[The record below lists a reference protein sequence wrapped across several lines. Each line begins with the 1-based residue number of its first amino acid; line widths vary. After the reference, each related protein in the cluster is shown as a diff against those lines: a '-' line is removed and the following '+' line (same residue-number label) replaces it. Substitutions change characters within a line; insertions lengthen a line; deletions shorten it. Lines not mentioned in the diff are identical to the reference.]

1 MSEQSA
7 CLAGKAGDI
16 FEILIFRFLFI
27 MYSGEINLSPIKEME
42 LRAARIPGVV
52 SLAQGVP
59 SFDTPEPVKR
69 AAIEAIERGK
79 TARYSLA
86 PGTLEFRETIA
97 QYLEKENKF
106 FDFEN
111 EIIATAGS
119 IEAITAT
126 LLAILEPGD
135 EVLIPDPAYT
145 SYQPAI
151 RVARGVPVF
160 VPLDEEK
167 HWALDVEKFEKLITP
182 RTRAFLFC
190 NPNNPTGT
198 IFKRNQLHALA
209 QLAIRHNLYIL
220 SDEVYKD
227 FVYDNDEKLYSLAE
241 LRGIRDRLVYIFSFS
256 KAYAMT
262 GWRIAYLAT
271 HQNLAARI
279 LAVHD
284 ALVTCAPVVSQFAA
298 QAALEMAQK
307 DVVKFKEYFQKR
319 RDLICKRLDKL
330 SKVFEYQ
337 KPDGAYFVFP
347 RIKDE
352 ILKRIANT
360 GGSWQ
365 FAIELLE
372 KAKVAVVPG
381 AAFGPSGENHIRMCF
396 GRSESDIDLAFDRM
410 EKFFR

>member
-1 MSEQSA
+1 MP
-7 CLAGKAGDI
+7 
-16 FEILIFRFLFI
+16 EI
-27 MYSGEINLSPIKEME
+27 SLSPIKEME
-42 LRAARIPGVV
+42 LRASRIPGVI

-59 SFDTPEPVKR
+59 SFDTPEAVKR

-79 TARYSLA
+79 VAKYSLA
-86 PGTLEFRETIA
+86 PGTLEFREAIA
-97 QYLEKENKF
+97 HYLERENKF
-106 FDFEN
+106 FDFEQ

-135 EVLIPDPAYT
+135 EVLIPDPTYT

-151 RVARGVPVF
+151 KVARGIPVF
-160 VPLDEEK
+160 VPLDEEN
-167 HWALDVEKFEKLITP
+167 HWAFDMDKFERLITS
-182 RTRAFLFC
+182 RTKAFLFC

-198 IFKRNQLHALA
+198 IFTRNQLHALA
-209 QLAIRHNLYIL
+209 QLAIKHNLYIL

-227 FVYDNDEKLYSLAE
+227 FVYTNNQGSTFPSASSADSSRSNLYSLAE
-241 LRGIRDRLVYIFSFS
+241 LRGIRDRLIYIFSFS

-262 GWRIAYLAT
+262 GWRIAFLAT
-271 HQNLAARI
+271 HENLARKI

-298 QAALEMAQK
+298 QAALEMAGE
-307 DVVKFKEYFQKR
+307 DVGNFKKYFQKR

-330 SKVFEYQ
+330 AKIFEYQ
-337 KPDGAYFVFP
+337 KPDSAYFVFP
-347 RIKDE
+347 RV
-352 ILKRIANT
+352 NT
-360 GGSWQ
+360 EVMKKVTSNGESTQ

-381 AAFGPSGENHIRMCF
+381 IAFGPSGENHVRMCF
-396 GRSESDIDLAFDRM
+396 GRSEEDINEAFGRLED
-410 EKFFR
+410 FFSNF